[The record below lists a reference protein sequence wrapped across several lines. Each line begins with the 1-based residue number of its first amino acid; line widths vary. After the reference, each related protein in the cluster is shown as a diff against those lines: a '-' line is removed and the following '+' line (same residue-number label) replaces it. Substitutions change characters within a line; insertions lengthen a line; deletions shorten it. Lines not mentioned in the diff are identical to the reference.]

1 MSNILSKFG
10 PGMMLAAASVGVSHL
25 VFSTQAGANYGLS
38 LIWFV
43 ALIVLLKYPAFRFA
57 VTYSGATGTSLV
69 EGYGRISKL
78 ALAWL
83 VVGFF
88 VDMFIATSAVAM
100 LTAGLVIN
108 IFGLDFAAPQVAVA
122 ITVVTA
128 VVLANGHYSKAE
140 NIVKVLVLAFSL
152 LTLAA
157 MLFALPLLGSEGRP
171 IFAEL
176 TATRSLGVFLIA
188 IAGWMPIPTNA
199 AVLVAEWVKE
209 KRSAT
214 GGAFGAKE
222 AVFDFHISYGLALFI
237 ALCFII
243 MGTAT
248 LFETGRVV
256 PQAPPQFAGELFGVF
271 TQLIGDF
278 MYPVIVSAALAVMW
292 STQVALMDALPR
304 VMDRL
309 LGVIFER
316 PAEAAS
322 RYTIFLVIQV
332 AGVAGIVLFML
343 QSFSAFLV
351 FATSMGFIAAPAIA
365 WYNYKALTSNDVD
378 EAHQPPRGLVVWNF
392 VAVAVMTAFAIA
404 FIYTLVTPQ

>member
-1 MSNILSKFG
+1 MTNILSRFG

-57 VTYSGATGTSLV
+57 VTYSGATGVSLV
-69 EGYGRISKL
+69 EGYSRISKV

-83 VVGFF
+83 LVGFF

-100 LTAGLVIN
+100 LTAGLFIN
-108 IFGLDFAAPQVAVA
+108 IFGLDFAAPQVAVGL
-122 ITVVTA
+122 TVVTA
-128 VVLANGHYSKAE
+128 LVLANGHYSKAE
-140 NIVKVLVLAFSL
+140 NIVKVLVLAFSV
-152 LTLAA
+152 LTVGA

-171 IFAEL
+171 IAAEL
-176 TATRSLGVFLIA
+176 TANRALGVFLIA

-209 KRSAT
+209 KRAST
-214 GGAFGAKE
+214 EGRFGARE
-222 AVFDFHISYGLALFI
+222 ALFDFHISYGLALLI
-237 ALCFII
+237 AVCFIV

-256 PQAPPQFAGELFGVF
+256 PQAPPQFAAELFGVF
-271 TQLIGDF
+271 TRLIGDF

-292 STQVALMDALPR
+292 STQVALMDAMPR

-309 LGVIFER
+309 LSVITKR
-316 PAEAAS
+316 PPDAPS
-322 RYTIFLVIQV
+322 RYTRFLIIQV
-332 AGVAGIVLFML
+332 AGVSAIVLFML
-343 QSFSAFLV
+343 KSFSAFLV

-365 WYNYKALTSNDVD
+365 WYNCRAVTSNDVD
-378 EAHQPPRGLVVWNF
+378 PEHQPPRGLVVWNY
-392 VAVAVMTAFAIA
+392 VAVAVMAAFAIA